1 MFLKNYNFLYIFFFS
16 KKLNIRC
23 SCYNFSLDY
32 NWTNYSYI
40 WQYLVKVLLCYFNI
54 SSRQQILKCIIL
66 IYKLKQR
73 FISNNYVTPLW
84 LKTETETETFKH
96 SIMFLLSI
104 NVLVQKYKA
113 MQKFYMASK
122 RNVSLVASYS
132 FQNNSFLVSEVTRC
146 KNQ

>member
-1 MFLKNYNFLYIFFFS
+1 
-16 KKLNIRC
+16 
-23 SCYNFSLDY
+23 
-32 NWTNYSYI
+32 
-40 WQYLVKVLLCYFNI
+40 
-54 SSRQQILKCIIL
+54 
-66 IYKLKQR
+66 
-73 FISNNYVTPLW
+73 
-84 LKTETETETFKH
+84 
-96 SIMFLLSI
+96 MFLLSI